1 MRSVDITGRF
11 MRYFEER
18 GHTAVPSASLIADDP
33 TLLLV
38 NAGMVPFKP
47 YFLGQEPPPYPR
59 AASIQKC
66 VRTGDIDIVGTN
78 SRNVS
83 FFQMA
88 GNFSFGDYFKEGAIP
103 LAWELLTKSVHDG
116 GFGFDESRLWPTVY
130 LDDDEAYR
138 IWTQEVGVPEAR
150 VQRRD
155 RQDNFWSMGVAGPCG
170 PCSEIYFDRGPE
182 HGREGGPIA
191 DEERYLEVW
200 NLVFMQYVRGEG
212 EGYEYVDHL
221 LGELPKRNIDTG
233 MGVDRMAVLLQD
245 VENIFETDLLR
256 PLLDWTSELTG
267 TAYHAAEESDVRLRV
282 VADHARTT
290 TMLISDG
297 VTPGNEGRGYVLRRM
312 LRRTVRTLRLL
323 GVDRPVMSDLTGL
336 TCGVLSPSFPAL
348 AESAE
353 RIQAVA
359 AQEEDMFLSTLRT
372 GSALFERLTT
382 DVRAAGGSTV
392 PGDAAFLL
400 HDTHG
405 FPIDLVIEM
414 AREEGMTVDEP
425 EFRRLMGEQRER
437 AKRDSAERKSGGHAD
452 LSVYRRLLDAAGP
465 TDFTGYDTVESE
477 GRLSGL
483 LVAGAT
489 APSAGEG
496 TDVEIVLDR
505 TPFYAEGGGQLADH
519 GVLELANGTVVEVY
533 DAQRPLGDL
542 IVHRGR
548 VVSGEISVGDDLQAA
563 VDVARRTAVSR
574 AHTATHLV
582 HQAIRRALGEQA
594 SQAGSQNDAGRFRFD
609 FASPNAVPDSV
620 LADIEAEVNDVLL
633 ADLDVHAFVTSQE
646 EAKRIGAIAMFGE
659 KYGDR
664 VRVVEV
670 GEYSRELCGGT
681 HAHRSSQ
688 LGVVKLLGEAS
699 MGAGKRRVEGLV
711 GADAYSYLAREHVL
725 VSQLAG
731 LLNVN
736 SDDLVDR
743 VQAVVARVRELEKEL
758 EKVRGAA
765 ILSAAADLAAGATL
779 TDGVAVVAHR
789 APDGTA
795 ADDLRRLALDVRGRL
810 DAAVPGVVAAA
821 SVSDG
826 RAVVVVAVNDAGRER
841 GLRAG
846 EIAKAVA
853 GQLGGGGGGKDDVA
867 QGGGTDVARLDGVL
881 TALPADVAGRIGHK

>member
-1 MRSVDITGRF
+1 MKTVDITGRF
-11 MRYFEER
+11 TRYFEQR
-18 GHTAVPSASLIADDP
+18 GHAVVPSASLIADDP

-59 AASIQKC
+59 ATSIQKC

-103 LAWELLTKSVHDG
+103 LAWELLTKSVADG
-116 GFGFDESRLWPTVY
+116 GFGFDENRLWPTVY
-130 LDDDEAYR
+130 LDDDEAFG
-138 IWTQEVGVPEAR
+138 IWTRDVGVPESR

-182 HGREGGPIA
+182 FGRDGGPIA

-200 NLVFMQYVRGEG
+200 NLVFMQYVRGDG
-212 EGYEYVDHL
+212 EGYGYVDNL

-233 MGVDRMAVLLQD
+233 MGVDRMAVLLQGVD
-245 VENIFETDLLR
+245 NIFETDLLR
-256 PLLDWTSELTG
+256 PLLDWTSELSG
-267 TAYHAAEESDVRLRV
+267 TAYHASEETDVRLRV
-282 VADHARTT
+282 VADHARTS
-290 TMLISDG
+290 TMLIADG

-312 LRRTVRTLRLL
+312 LRRTIRTLRLL
-323 GVDRPVMSDLTGL
+323 GVDRAVMSELAGL

-348 AESAE
+348 TESVE
-353 RIQAVA
+353 RIQGVA

-372 GSALFERLTT
+372 GSALFERISR
-382 DVRAAGGSTV
+382 DVRASGGSTV
-392 PGDAAFLL
+392 PGAAAFSL

-414 AREEGMTVDEP
+414 AREEGMTVDEA
-425 EFRRLMGEQRER
+425 EFRRLMGEQRDR
-437 AKRDSAERKSGGHAD
+437 AKKDSAERKSGGHAD
-452 LSVYRRLLDAAGP
+452 LSVYRGLLESAGP
-465 TDFTGYDTVESE
+465 TDFTGYDTVQSE
-477 GRLSGL
+477 GRLAGL
-483 LVAGAT
+483 LVAGA
-489 APSAGEG
+489 AAESAGEG
-496 TDVEIVLDR
+496 DDVEIVLDR
-505 TPFYAEGGGQLADH
+505 TAFYAEGGGQLADH
-519 GVLELANGTVVEVY
+519 GVLQLADGSVVEVY
-533 DAQRPLGDL
+533 DAQRPLTDL

-548 VVSGEISVGDDLQAA
+548 VVSGEVTVGSSLQSV
-563 VDVARRTAVSR
+563 VDVARRNAVSR

-582 HQAIRRALGEQA
+582 HQAIRRALGDQA

-609 FASPNAVPDSV
+609 FASPNAVPGSV

-633 ADLDVHAFVTSQE
+633 ADLDVHAFITSQE
-646 EAKRIGAIAMFGE
+646 EAKRLGAIAMFGE
-659 KYGDR
+659 KYGER

-699 MGAGKRRVEGLV
+699 IGAGKRRVEGLV
-711 GADAYSYLAREHVL
+711 GADAYSYLAREHLL
-725 VSQLAG
+725 VSQLSG

-743 VQAVVARVRELEKEL
+743 VQAVVARVRDLEKEL

-765 ILSAAADLAAGATL
+765 VLSAAADLAGAATV
-779 TDGVAVVAHR
+779 TGGAAVVAHR
-789 APDGTA
+789 VPDGTT
-795 ADDLRRLALDVRGRL
+795 ADDLRKLALDVRGRL
-810 DAAVPGVVAAA
+810 DAAVPAVVAAA
-821 SVSDG
+821 SVTDG
-826 RAVVVVAVNDAGRER
+826 RAAVVVTVNDAGRER

-846 EIAKAVA
+846 DIAKTVA
-853 GQLGGGGGGKDDVA
+853 GQLGGGGGGRDDVA
-867 QGGGTDVARLDGVL
+867 QGGGTDVAKLDGVL
-881 TALPADVAGRIGHK
+881 AGLPADVAGRVGQ

>member
-1 MRSVDITGRF
+1 MKTVDITGRF
-11 MRYFEER
+11 TRYFEQR
-18 GHTAVPSASLIADDP
+18 GHTVVPSASLIADDP

-47 YFLGQEPPPYPR
+47 YFLGQEPAPYPR
-59 AASIQKC
+59 ATSIQKC
-66 VRTGDIDIVGTN
+66 VRTADIDIVGTN

-103 LAWELLTKSVHDG
+103 LAWELLTSSVADG
-116 GFGFDESRLWPTVY
+116 GFGFPEDRLWPTVY
-130 LDDDEAYR
+130 LDDDEAFG
-138 IWTQEVGVPEAR
+138 IWTRDVGVPESR

-155 RQDNFWSMGVAGPCG
+155 RYDNFWSMGVAGPCG

-182 HGREGGPIA
+182 YGREGGPAA

-200 NLVFMQYVRGEG
+200 NLVFMQYVRGDG
-212 EGYEYVDHL
+212 EGYDYVDNL
-221 LGELPKRNIDTG
+221 QGELPKHNIDTG
-233 MGVDRMAVLLQD
+233 MGVDRMAVLLQGVD
-245 VENIFETDLLR
+245 NIFETDLLR

-267 TAYHAAEESDVRLRV
+267 TAYHASEASDIRLRV

-297 VTPGNEGRGYVLRRM
+297 VVPGNEGRGYVLRRM

-323 GVDRPVMSDLTGL
+323 GVDRPVMSDLAGL
-336 TCGVLSPSFPAL
+336 ACGVLAESFPAL
-348 AESAE
+348 TEATS

-359 AQEEDMFLSTLRT
+359 AQEEDAFLSTLRT
-372 GSALFERLTT
+372 GSTLFERLTSE
-382 DVRAAGGSTV
+382 VRASGGTTV

-414 AREEGMTVDEP
+414 ANEEGLTVDED

-452 LSVYRRLLDAAGP
+452 LSVYRGLLEGAGP
-465 TDFTGYDTVESE
+465 TEFTGYDTVESE
-477 GRLSGL
+477 GRLAGL
-483 LVAGAT
+483 LVDGGAAATAGA
-489 APSAGEG
+489 G

-519 GVLELANGTVVEVY
+519 GVLRLADGTLVEVY

-548 VVSGEISVGDDLQAA
+548 VVSGEVTVGAALQAA
-563 VDVARRTAVSR
+563 VDVARRGAVSR

-609 FASPNAVPDSV
+609 FASPNAVADSV

-633 ADLDVHAFVTSQE
+633 ADLDVHAFITSQE

-659 KYGDR
+659 KYGER

-670 GEYSRELCGGT
+670 GDYSRELCGGT

-699 MGAGKRRVEGLV
+699 IGQGKRRVEGLV
-711 GADAYSYLAREHVL
+711 GADAYAYLAREHVL
-725 VSQLAG
+725 VSQLSG
-731 LLNVN
+731 LFNVN
-736 SDDLVDR
+736 SDDLLDR
-743 VQAVVARVRELEKEL
+743 VHAVVARVRELEKEL

-765 ILSAAADLAAGATL
+765 VLSAAADLAGQATV
-779 TDGVAVVAHR
+779 TGGVAVVAHR
-789 APDGTA
+789 ALDGTP

-810 DAAVPGVVAAA
+810 DPASPAVVAAA

-826 RAVVVVAVNDAGRER
+826 RAVVVVAVNDAGRAA

-846 EIAKAVA
+846 ELAKDVA
-853 GQLGGGGGGKDDVA
+853 GKLGGGGGGKDDVA
-867 QGGGTDVARLDGVL
+867 QGGGTDIARLDGVL
-881 TALPADVAGRIGHK
+881 AGLAAEVAGRVGR

>member
-1 MRSVDITGRF
+1 MKSVDITGRF
-11 MRYFEER
+11 TRYFEER
-18 GHTAVPSASLIADDP
+18 GHTVVPSASLIADDP

-59 AASIQKC
+59 ATSIQKC

-103 LAWELLTKSVHDG
+103 LAWELLTKSVSDG

-130 LDDDEAYR
+130 LDDDEAFR
-138 IWTQEVGVPEAR
+138 IWTKDVGVPESR

-155 RQDNFWSMGVAGPCG
+155 RHDNFWSMGVAGPCG

-182 HGREGGPIA
+182 YGREGGPIA

-200 NLVFMQYVRGEG
+200 NLVFMQYVRGDG
-212 EGYEYVDHL
+212 EGYDYVDNL

-233 MGVDRMAVLLQD
+233 MGVDRMAVLLQGVD
-245 VENIFETDLLR
+245 NIFETDLLR

-267 TAYHAAEESDVRLRV
+267 TAYHAADETDVRLRV

-290 TMLISDG
+290 TMLIADG
-297 VTPGNEGRGYVLRRM
+297 VVPGNEGRGYVLRRM
-312 LRRTVRTLRLL
+312 LRRTIRTLRLL
-323 GVDRPVMSDLTGL
+323 GVDRPVMTDLTGL

-348 AESAE
+348 AESTD
-353 RIQAVA
+353 RVQAVA
-359 AQEEDMFLSTLRT
+359 AQEEESFLATLRT
-372 GSALFERLTT
+372 GSTLFERLTRE
-382 DVRAAGGSTV
+382 VRESGGTTV

-414 AREEGMTVDEP
+414 AREEGMAVDEP
-425 EFRRLMGEQRER
+425 EFRRLMSEQRER
-437 AKRDSAERKSGGHAD
+437 AKKDSAERKSGGHAD
-452 LSVYRRLLDAAGP
+452 LSVYRGLLESAGP

-477 GRLSGL
+477 GRLAGL
-483 LVAGAT
+483 LVDGEPAT
-489 APSAGEG
+489 AAAEG
-496 TDVEIVLDR
+496 SDIEIVLDR

-519 GVLELANGTVVEVY
+519 GVLRLSDGSLVEIY

-542 IVHRGR
+542 TVHRGR
-548 VVSGEISVGDDLQAA
+548 VVSGQVSVGDALQAV
-563 VDVARRTAVSR
+563 VDVARRNAVSR

-633 ADLDVHAFVTSQE
+633 ADLDVHAFVTSQD
-646 EAKRIGAIAMFGE
+646 EAMRLGAIAMFGE
-659 KYGDR
+659 KYGER

-670 GEYSRELCGGT
+670 GDYSRELCGGT

-699 MGAGKRRVEGLV
+699 IGQGKRRVEGLV
-711 GADAYSYLAREHVL
+711 GADAYSFLAREHLL
-725 VSQLAG
+725 VAQLASMF
-731 LLNVN
+731 NVN

-743 VQAVVARVRELEKEL
+743 VHGVVARVRELEKEL

-765 ILSAAADLAAGATL
+765 VLSAAADLAGAATVV
-779 TDGVAVVAHR
+779 DGVAVVAHR
-789 APDGTA
+789 VPDGTA

-810 DAAVPGVVAAA
+810 DAAVPAVVVAASA
-821 SVSDG
+821 SDG

-841 GLRAG
+841 GLKAG
-846 EIAKAVA
+846 AIAKDLS
-853 GQLGGGGGGKDDVA
+853 GRLGGGGGGKDDVA
-867 QGGGTDVARLDGVL
+867 QGGGTDVSQLDDVL
-881 TALPADVAGRIGHK
+881 AGLPAEVAGRSR

>member
-1 MRSVDITGRF
+1 MKTVDITGRF
-11 MRYFEER
+11 TRFFQER
-18 GHTAVPSASLIADDP
+18 GHTVVPSASLIADDP

-47 YFLGQEPPPYPR
+47 YFLGQEPAPYPR
-59 AASIQKC
+59 ATSIQKV
-66 VRTGDIDIVGTN
+66 VRTVDIDIVGTN

-103 LAWELLTKSVHDG
+103 FAWELLTRSTGDG

-138 IWTQEVGVPEAR
+138 IWTKDVGVPESR

-155 RQDNFWSMGVAGPCG
+155 RADNFWSMGVAGPCG
-170 PCSEIYFDRGPE
+170 PCSEIYFDRGPGY
-182 HGREGGPIA
+182 GREGGPIA

-200 NLVFMQYVRGEG
+200 NLVFMQYVRGDG
-212 EGYEYVDHL
+212 EGYDYVDDL
-221 LGELPKRNIDTG
+221 QGELPKRNIDTG
-233 MGVDRMAVLLQD
+233 MGVDRMAVLMQG
-245 VENIFETDLLR
+245 VEDIFDTDLLR
-256 PLLDWTSELTG
+256 PLLDWTSELAG
-267 TAYHAAEESDVRLRV
+267 TAYHVAEESDLRLRV

-297 VTPGNEGRGYVLRRM
+297 VVPGNEGRGYVLRRM

-323 GVDRPVMSDLTGL
+323 GVDRPVMSELTGL

-348 AESAE
+348 AESAD
-353 RIQAVA
+353 RIQAIA

-382 DVRAAGGSTV
+382 DVRSAGGTTV

-414 AREEGMTVDEP
+414 AREQGMTVDEP

-452 LSVYRRLLDAAGP
+452 LSVYRGLLESAGP

-477 GRLSGL
+477 GRLAGL
-483 LVAGAT
+483 LVDGVAAT
-489 APSAGEG
+489 SAGEG
-496 TDVEIVLDR
+496 ADVEIVLDR

-519 GVLELANGTVVEVY
+519 GLLRLADGSIVEVY
-533 DAQRPLGDL
+533 DAQRPIGDL
-542 IVHRGR
+542 TVHRGR
-548 VVSGEISVGDDLQAA
+548 VVSGEVTVGAALQGV
-563 VDVARRTAVSR
+563 VDVVRRGAVSR

-582 HQAIRRALGEQA
+582 HQAIRRALGDQA

-609 FASPNAVPDSV
+609 FASPSAVPDSV

-633 ADLDVHAFVTSQE
+633 ADLDVHAFITSQE

-670 GEYSRELCGGT
+670 GDYSRELCGGT

-699 MGAGKRRVEGLV
+699 IGAGKRRVEGLV
-711 GADAYSYLAREHVL
+711 GADAYSYLAREHLL
-725 VSQLAG
+725 VAQLAG

-736 SDDLVDR
+736 SEDLVDR
-743 VQAVVARVRELEKEL
+743 VQTVVARVRELEKEL
-758 EKVRGAA
+758 ERVRGAA
-765 ILSAAADLAAGATL
+765 VLSGAGDLASAAVVV
-779 TDGVAVVAHR
+779 DGLAVVAHR
-789 APDGTA
+789 TPDGTP
-795 ADDLRRLALDVRGRL
+795 ADDLRKLALDVRNRL
-810 DAAVPGVVAAA
+810 DTPAAGVVAVA

-826 RAVVVVAVNDAGRER
+826 RAVVVVAVNESGRER

-846 EIAKAVA
+846 DIAKAVA

-867 QGGGTDVARLDGVL
+867 QGGGTVVDRLDDVL
-881 TALPADVAGRIGHK
+881 AALPADVAGRRW